1 MEGRVNAGAG
11 AEKLAEQLRRWREA
25 GATHMSINT
34 MGAGL
39 VGADAHIGALRAGAE
54 VAFS

>member
-1 MEGRVNAGAG
+1 
-11 AEKLAEQLRRWREA
+11 
-25 GATHMSINT
+25 MSINT